1 MSDDAKDPEMDAAEY
16 PPHIAALLDDA
27 RPLDVAPSTAKSS
40 VKARVLATVASAT
53 AASVAPGPLA
63 MASATP
69 AASAATSSMRLWL
82 PLALVGAVV
91 AAVLLARR
99 APTARPGLE
108 TARVISVSADAAPPI
123 ASASIAAPLV
133 VERAVAVP
141 APTVADSGAVVGGES
156 LVAARRTPV
165 EQEPAD
171 TLAAE
176 RRLLDAARDRLGARD
191 AGAALSLL
199 STHAQRYA
207 RGTLSM
213 EREALR
219 VRALLLEDRR
229 DEARSVAQRFVARW
243 PSSALRPAVEAMV
256 R

>member
-16 PPHIAALLDDA
+16 PPHIAALLEDA
-27 RPLDVAPSTAKSS
+27 RPLDVAPSSAKAS
-40 VKARVLATVASAT
+40 VKARVLASVASAT
-53 AASVAPGPLA
+53 AASVAPAPLA
-63 MASATP
+63 LASAVP

-82 PLALVGAVV
+82 SLALVGAVV

-99 APTARPGLE
+99 APSAQTGVESAPMV
-108 TARVISVSADAAPPI
+108 AVSSDAAPTVI
-123 ASASIAAPLV
+123 APPSIAPPSIAA
-133 VERAVAVP
+133 RSIAAP
-141 APTVADSGAVVGGES
+141 APTVADSGAVVGS
-156 LVAARRTPV
+156 IVLARRTQLEP
-165 EQEPAD
+165 EPAD

-176 RRLLDAARDRLGARD
+176 RRLLDAARDKLGARD
-191 AGAALSLL
+191 SGAALSLL
-199 STHAQRYA
+199 AAHAQRYA